1 MVDVRAHL
9 AAIIQGG
16 QHVGMCHGRL
26 VRLVQAL
33 AELLIDVL
41 NSVTAHI
48 DLIQVFYLAAV

>member
-9 AAIIQGG
+9 AIIMEGG
-16 QHVGMCHGRL
+16 QHVGMCHGGR
-26 VRLVQAL
+26 VGLVQAL

-41 NSVTAHI
+41 NRVTAHI